1 LAILGGHH
9 QHIAL
14 FLQGGNHST
23 AFAIRANAHT
33 GRLARHGVDKAGA
46 GFGGVFFDVGG
57 VHGEFLIGPPAW
69 LGRGVLVF
77 LYVTTLGLLA
87 IY

>member
-1 LAILGGHH
+1 
-9 QHIAL
+9 
-14 FLQGGNHST
+14 
-23 AFAIRANAHT
+23 
-33 GRLARHGVDKAGA
+33 DKAGA

-77 LYVTTLGLLA
+77 LYVSVRGLGA
-87 IY
+87 IYWTDAIRAAYWAGD